1 MYEINEEQERVI
13 LVGVSDGRE
22 DDVYESIDELSEM
35 AATAGAVTVG
45 KLIQNRE
52 NIHPG
57 TYIGKGKTEELR
69 EYIETLEATGI
80 VCDDELSPAQLKNL
94 EELLNIKVMDRTLV
108 ILDIFAG
115 RALTREGKI
124 QVELAQL
131 KYRQA
136 RLVGLRSSLSRLGG
150 GIGTRGPGEKK
161 LEIDRRLINDR
172 IAKLKRDVDDL
183 AMHRE
188 LAREKRSLNPIPI
201 IAIVGYTNAG
211 KSTLLNSLTN
221 ASVLEEDRLF
231 ATLDTTT
238 RSFKLPSGQEVLLTD
253 TVGFIRKLPHHLIDA
268 FRSTLEEAK
277 YADIILHVTDSS
289 NPQYESHIEIVYET
303 LKQLGVNDKKVIAFF
318 NKQDKLDGNNSYVFK
333 DERADYTISGSIK
346 TGAGI
351 DELIAVIEKILS
363 ERAVFTDVTV
373 PYGEAGKIQLMRQ
386 YGQLISEEYVEEGI
400 HIKGNIPKEFESRFS
415 GRNLE

>member
-1 MYEINEEQERVI
+1 MYEINQEQERVI
-13 LVGVSDGRE
+13 LVGVSEGNDE
-22 DDVYESIDELSEM
+22 SISESIDELEELV
-35 AATAGAVTVG
+35 ATAGATTVG

-52 NIHPG
+52 KVHPG
-57 TYIGKGKTEELR
+57 TYIGKGKTEELK
-69 EYIETLEATGI
+69 EYISTLEATGI

-94 EELLNIKVMDRTLV
+94 EEALNTKVMDRTLV

-115 RALTREGKI
+115 RALTKEGKI

-136 RLVGLRSSLSRLGG
+136 RLIGLGKSLSRLGG

-161 LEIDRRLINDR
+161 LEIDRRVINGR
-172 IAKLKRDVDDL
+172 IAKLKSDVDDL

-211 KSTLLNSLTN
+211 KSTLLNSFTN
-221 ASVLEEDRLF
+221 ASVLEEDKLF
-231 ATLDTTT
+231 ATLDPTT
-238 RSFKLPSGQEVLLTD
+238 RNYKLPSGQEVLLTD

-277 YADIILHVTDSS
+277 YADIILHVIDSS

-303 LKQLGVNDKKVIAFF
+303 LKNLGVNDKKIITFF
-318 NKQDKLDGNNSYVFK
+318 NKQDKLDDDCSYVFK
-333 DERADYTISGSIK
+333 DERADYTVSGSIK
-346 TGAGI
+346 TGAGVN
-351 DELIAVIEKILS
+351 ELIAVIEKILS
-363 ERAVFTDVTV
+363 ERAVFIDVTV

-386 YGQLISEEYVEEGI
+386 YGQVISEEYVENGI
-400 HIKGNIPKEFESRFS
+400 HIKGNIPKEFESRFL
-415 GRNLE
+415 G